1 MSENSHDAGERA
13 PLPIR
18 IVLRRV
24 GTHLGRFLLYQDG
37 QGRRYEEQPAE
48 PSGLHECWETCD
60 RCGREMLAGEML
72 YFWADDFGDH
82 RTLCTRCVEV
92 TA

>member
-1 MSENSHDAGERA
+1 MSENSQDAGERA
-13 PLPIR
+13 PLPLR
-18 IVLRRV
+18 IALRRV
-24 GTHLGRFLLYQDG
+24 GTHLGGFLLYQDG

-48 PSGLHECWETCD
+48 PSGLHECWDNCD
-60 RCGREMLAGEML
+60 RCNREMLAGEML

>member
-1 MSENSHDAGERA
+1 MSENSHDAGEHA

-24 GTHLGRFLLYQDG
+24 GTHLGGFLL
-37 QGRRYEEQPAE
+37 PAE
-48 PSGLHECWETCD
+48 PSGLHECWDTCD

-72 YFWADDFGDH
+72 YFWADDIGDH

>member
-1 MSENSHDAGERA
+1 MSENSRDTGERA
-13 PLPIR
+13 PLPLR
-18 IVLRRV
+18 IALRRV
-24 GTHLGRFLLYQDG
+24 SIHPRGFPLYQDG
-37 QGRRYEEQPAE
+37 QGRVYEEQPAE
-48 PSGLHECWETCD
+48 PSELHGTWDDCD

-82 RTLCTRCVEV
+82 RTLCTRCVEI